1 MNITLKDGSVKSYE
15 APVSAADV
23 CKDLSMGLYRAACS
37 CRINGEVKD
46 LRTVID
52 GDSTLEILT
61 FDDEMCIRDSS
72 ITEARKIIAASGGF
86 RAFEPHPTPA
96 WESAYRRFQEL
107 LSC

>member
-1 MNITLKDGSVKSYE
+1 MEATVLGNIAVQLIALGGI
-15 APVSAADV
+15 P
-23 CKDLSMGLYRAACS
+23 
-37 CRINGEVKD
+37 
-46 LRTVID
+46 
-52 GDSTLEILT
+52 
-61 FDDEMCIRDSS
+61 S